1 MGCGYDGDGGGDF
14 CEDGGDLVYESDW
27 DAIIQKMSY
36 FLKPIV
42 RDQRGA
48 LKKEIRVRKAPLF
61 LVIVWS
67 RYLLF
72 IQKIRKNEIQLHV
85 QKFLKCY

>member
-14 CEDGGDLVYESDW
+14 CEDGGGLVYESDW

-48 LKKEIRVRKAPLF
+48 LKKEIWVLRAPLF
-61 LVIVWS
+61 WGNCVESSLIF
-67 RYLLF
+67 F
-72 IQKIRKNEIQLHV
+72 IQKNK
-85 QKFLKCY
+85 KK